1 MIFTQLVNGWTFQI
15 TTVCISLLKGAIF
28 PTIVV
33 YTVIGLDKLISDQY
47 HAKWKKLFEE
57 GKISDESPKVNRDK
71 ERLKELNE
79 AANSLNEDP
88 NVKHILENLG
98 GQIIKSSIKS
108 RETK

>member
-1 MIFTQLVNGWTFQI
+1 MPEEKLLLLNGKHRQRFEEALQI
-15 TTVCISLLKGAIF
+15 TLSKDITIF
-28 PTIVV
+28 
-33 YTVIGLDKLISDQY
+33 
-47 HAKWKKLFEE
+47 FEE

-71 ERLKELNE
+71 ERLKEFNE

-98 GQIIKSSIKS
+98 VQIIKSSIKS